1 MEDENNEIN
10 LNNEQNDEDK
20 KEKEENQNNINENE
34 EENSQ
39 NKIIINEINDKQD
52 KEEIEKINKEKEESK
67 DNNININ
74 INQSD
79 IQKEKIN
86 DGEKVKNE
94 KEALDSKKKLIN
106 SPFYIFAA
114 KIIDINSVDVL
125 IYFLKGTL
133 IPKKI
138 VRSYRDLEIFRD
150 CLLHSWPCT
159 YVPNFPFRNISL
171 EENDKIIPEEKKIRL
186 LNHFLKQIGEIKY
199 LLDCEITKVFAG
211 QEIDYTKAMR
221 ALNKESIKDISEKYS
236 KIFSEYK
243 YDKKENDQREKN
255 IQLNVKLFEET
266 YRQYLIIGATISKE
280 MFNLKREQNTIKFV
294 NNMFIDLEKTMPNK
308 KKRLTNI
315 NDIMSPICSVSTFF

>member
-1 MEDENNEIN
+1 MEEENNDIN

-20 KEKEENQNNINENE
+20 KEKEENQNNMNENE

-255 IQLNVKLFEET
+255 IKLNVKLFEET

-280 MFNLKREQNTIKFV
+280 MFNLKREQNTVRFV

>member
-1 MEDENNEIN
+1 MEEENNDIN

-20 KEKEENQNNINENE
+20 KEKEENQNNMNENE

-52 KEEIEKINKEKEESK
+52 KEEIEKINKEKEEPK

-114 KIIDINSVDVL
+114 KIIEINSVDVL

-255 IQLNVKLFEET
+255 IKLNVKLFEET

-280 MFNLKREQNTIKFV
+280 MFNLKREQNTIQFV

>member
-20 KEKEENQNNINENE
+20 KEKEENQNNMNENE

-52 KEEIEKINKEKEESK
+52 KEEIENINKEKEEPK

-255 IQLNVKLFEET
+255 IKLNVKLFEET

-280 MFNLKREQNTIKFV
+280 MFNLKREQNTIQFV

>member
-20 KEKEENQNNINENE
+20 NEKEENQNNMNEN
-34 EENSQ
+34 ENSQ

-186 LNHFLKQIGEIKY
+186 LNHLLKQIGEIKY

-255 IQLNVKLFEET
+255 IKLNVKLFEET

-280 MFNLKREQNTIKFV
+280 MFNLKREQNTIQFV